1 MKILQIVPSLDPA
14 CGGPNEVTRQIS
26 IVLESM
32 GHRGDVATMDTQ
44 DAPWL
49 RGFPVQVYAL
59 GPGKMRY
66 GYSERFVP
74 WLRKHAGEYDAVIVR
89 GIWQYTSYGTW
100 KALKGTDT
108 PYFIFTHGMLDPWFK
123 RTYPLKHLKK
133 LLYWQLREQKVLR
146 DAQKVLF
153 TSKQERIMA
162 RKTFP
167 FYRCDEEVVVYGTAV
182 PPQRTNAR
190 VGRFFDEFPVLKGK
204 RLILFLGRIHPKK
217 GCDLLIKAFARV
229 ARGDGELHLVMAG
242 PDQIHWSGRLKK
254 ECARKNIKDRVTW
267 TGMLSGDLKWGA
279 FHSAEAF
286 ILPSHQENFGIAV
299 AEALGCG
306 LPVLISNKV
315 NIWREIQED
324 GAGMVRADDLGGT
337 EALLSDWKALGD
349 KDRQK
354 MRDRAKLCF
363 EKRFEIHKAGEHLL
377 DIIKKNRS
385 GK

>member
-14 CGGPNEVTRQIS
+14 EGGPNEVARQIA

-32 GHRGDVATMDTQ
+32 GHQSDIATTDPQ

-59 GPGKMRY
+59 GPGKMKY
-66 GYSERFVP
+66 GYSGSFVP

-89 GIWQYTSYGTW
+89 GIWQYTSYGAW
-100 KALKGTDT
+100 KALKGSGT
-108 PYFIFTHGMLDPWFK
+108 PYFVFTHGMLDPWFK

-133 LLYWQLREQKVLR
+133 LLYWQLREQRVLR
-146 DAQKVLF
+146 DARKVLF

-162 RKTFP
+162 RKPFP
-167 FYRCDEEVVVYGTAV
+167 FYKCDEEVVVYGTAT
-182 PPQRTNAR
+182 PPQRTDVR
-190 VGRFFDEFPVLKGK
+190 VERFFDEFPGLRGK

-217 GCDLLIKAFARV
+217 GCDLLIKAFARI
-229 ARGDGELHLVMAG
+229 AGENEEIHLVMAG
-242 PDQIHWSGRLKK
+242 PDQLRWRGRLKK
-254 ECARKNIKDRVTW
+254 ESVRRNIEDKVTW

-279 FHSAEAF
+279 FHSAEVF

-306 LPVLISNKV
+306 VPVLISNKV
-315 NIWREIQED
+315 NIWREIRED
-324 GAGMVRADDLGGT
+324 GAGIVSNDDLEGT
-337 EALLSDWKALGD
+337 ATLLRGWLDMGD
-349 KDRQK
+349 EDRQE

-363 EKRFEIHKAGEHLL
+363 DKRFEIHKAVEHLL
-377 DIIKKNRS
+377 DIINENRS